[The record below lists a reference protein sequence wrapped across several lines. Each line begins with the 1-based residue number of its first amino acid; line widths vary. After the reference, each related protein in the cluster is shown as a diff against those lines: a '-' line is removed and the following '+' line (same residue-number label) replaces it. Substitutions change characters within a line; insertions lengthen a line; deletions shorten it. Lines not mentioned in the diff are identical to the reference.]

1 MFNKTHKFISY
12 FSGCAL
18 STLVLFAGIAQAQ
31 VKVSPIVIE
40 AEAKK
45 GQARGIVQLT
55 NTGDKVYRA
64 RVYAQPFTYTQNGF
78 KTVESS
84 PNDLTPYLIFSPREL
99 VIQPGQTRQIRMN
112 SRLLSSMKEGEYR
125 AVIFTESLDE
135 IKQQEGKTVS
145 IKPRFGIPVYVRHGK
160 TSPNLTVKSASFNP
174 QQKNIQLLVS
184 NSGSASARPQA
195 EWTLKQGETQIG
207 TGEVNNTTVIAEGE
221 RYILIPF
228 SNGDK
233 QVSAG
238 NYQLSGNLIWGDKNK
253 KLPFQFDVTI
263 SPEQAAAANKPKE
276 QPGNRNR

>member
-1 MFNKTHKFISY
+1 MFKKTHKFISY
-12 FSGCAL
+12 LSGSIL
-18 STLVLFAGIAQAQ
+18 STLVLFTGIAQAQ

-64 RVYAQPFTYTQNGF
+64 RVYTQPFTYTQNGF
-78 KTVESS
+78 KAVESS

-112 SRLLSSMKEGEYR
+112 SRLLPSMKHGEYR

-160 TSPNLTVKSASFNP
+160 TSSNLTVKSASFNP
-174 QQKNIQLLVS
+174 QNKNIQILVS
-184 NSGSASARPQA
+184 NTGNASARPQA
-195 EWTLKQGETQIG
+195 EWTLKQEETKVG
-207 TGEVNNTTVIAEGE
+207 TGELNNTTVIAEGE

-228 SNGDK
+228 PNADK
-233 QVSAG
+233 QVSVG
-238 NYQLSGNLIWGDKNK
+238 NYQVSGNLIGSDKK
-253 KLPFQFDVTI
+253 TKLPFQVDFTI
-263 SPEQAAAANKPKE
+263 SPEQAAIANKPKE
-276 QPGNRNR
+276 EQAKDSQ